1 MGPEVTMTEDDIYR
15 SSTQYRQWSYTPN
28 SLASLRATT
37 NALAADRVKDAI
49 QRLRLEKGQANAQ
62 EDVDCLTVEEE
73 QKLVEFYCIKAMD
86 FADFLDF
93 PTNVKV

>member
-62 EDVDCLTVEEE
+62 EDVDFLTVEEE
-73 QKLVEFYCIKAMD
+73 QKLV
-86 FADFLDF
+86 
-93 PTNVKV
+93 